1 MEDFSII
8 ELYWQRD
15 ERAIRESNQKYG
27 SYCLMV
33 AHNILNNREDSEE
46 CVSDTWLGAW
56 NSIPPARPE
65 RLQAFFSKITRR
77 LAIDRFRKKTAEKR
91 GGGKTALV
99 IEELEECTACSYDT
113 ETEFFQKEFARD
125 LSLFLR
131 SLPKRERNIFL
142 RRYFFVYSTADIAKT
157 YGIKESNVL
166 VILSRTRLKL
176 KDFLR
181 KEGYTL

>member
-1 MEDFSII
+1 MKDFSII

-15 ERAIRESNQKYG
+15 ERAILESNRKYG
-27 SYCLMV
+27 SYCLTV
-33 AHNILNNREDSEE
+33 AYNILNNAEDSEE

-56 NSIPPARPE
+56 NTIPPARPD
-65 RLQAFFSKITRR
+65 RLRAFFAKITRHF
-77 LAIDRFRKKTAEKR
+77 AIDRFRKVTAQKR

-99 IEELEECTACSYDT
+99 IEELEECVASYSDT
-113 ETEFFQKEFARD
+113 ETAFFQKEFERD
-125 LSLFLR
+125 ISRFLR

-142 RRYFFVYSTADIAKT
+142 QRYFFVYSTADIAKT
-157 YGIKESNVL
+157 YGMKESNVL
-166 VILSRTRLKL
+166 VILSRTRSKL